1 MKIRRTKSDNL
12 PHAPSINT
20 PPLPPPSQT
29 LGRRRSRS
37 RPRILEKRELLDYS
51 SDEGS
56 DNGDHFQR
64 WCSSDCLSPKK
75 KGGEENCSTISES
88 AVCVKSNAVPS
99 PRHVMQTAEIL
110 NDPANKS
117 ITSKKQ
123 IHQEILNG
131 PPIIKRGANVIEI
144 DSLKEF
150 PPLQTWKSECV
161 ESGFLHGLDICGEN
175 DNEIVSEIGTE
186 SRCTTPFGSMHD
198 SLGSFKT
205 AWQVDATGDQT
216 VVMCNRNRS
225 PSMKNGNTPLKKT
238 DSLMSSQSLQDVF
251 QIKYSSPLKLPKEKR
266 SKKMTRLIR
275 TPNRKGQ
282 SRSMNAADSIRK
294 SNKQRWIQTVSFKE
308 ASENILLG
316 VPLKVEKRKLPTEKL
331 STILK
336 EHNQHGLHNFS
347 PARKLESILKKKKEP
362 KNSETMQKM
371 KKVLQNKKDMKR
383 MYNKQQRQQQN
394 PNKLDVAI
402 CGIYQGFDLINL
414 GSSLKLSYIGQKQKT
429 LSGQRYTL
437 RSMVV
442 DSIMSTHS
450 NDPVVVFEG
459 YSVRGQGNDRWSA
472 PIQYNRQKEKLIWG
486 EKVPPSHMTQIK
498 NAKRIQRSA
507 SKSDESETVFEVQ
520 TLDQLNLAHEHAVE
534 PLQNGD
540 VDEAIHR
547 FMKILRSLQVKY
559 SPTSGNTPENHVI
572 ASTLHNIAI
581 LHTFNMQFEVALNY
595 ITQAV
600 NMRVK
605 CLGYYHSSVAVS
617 FAKQGMIYF
626 ALENLGSS
634 VRAFEQALD
643 IQTELSNNSDRIQTS
658 KLLNNIGVVYFHL
671 GEKRNALD
679 RLMRALKL
687 QKQRIDESLSRES
700 SIFDTSITL
709 SNLGKVF
716 LKRRE
721 YSMATYVYEEAV
733 MTQTS
738 IFPKDHPVILESL
751 GNVAYSK
758 AMADDKTNALEVY
771 KSLLEMQVK
780 QFGEKSRDI
789 FETKA
794 LMGILYT
801 QQSNYSVAL
810 RYFNEVYEWQQL
822 NLDSIHPALRYSK
835 TVIDQLTSLV
845 NGDDV
850 AFVRAAS
857 STAAEI

>member
-1 MKIRRTKSDNL
+1 
-12 PHAPSINT
+12 
-20 PPLPPPSQT
+20 
-29 LGRRRSRS
+29 
-37 RPRILEKRELLDYS
+37 
-51 SDEGS
+51 
-56 DNGDHFQR
+56 
-64 WCSSDCLSPKK
+64 
-75 KGGEENCSTISES
+75 
-88 AVCVKSNAVPS
+88 
-99 PRHVMQTAEIL
+99 
-110 NDPANKS
+110 
-117 ITSKKQ
+117 
-123 IHQEILNG
+123 
-131 PPIIKRGANVIEI
+131 
-144 DSLKEF
+144 
-150 PPLQTWKSECV
+150 
-161 ESGFLHGLDICGEN
+161 
-175 DNEIVSEIGTE
+175 
-186 SRCTTPFGSMHD
+186 
-198 SLGSFKT
+198 
-205 AWQVDATGDQT
+205 
-216 VVMCNRNRS
+216 
-225 PSMKNGNTPLKKT
+225 
-238 DSLMSSQSLQDVF
+238 
-251 QIKYSSPLKLPKEKR
+251 
-266 SKKMTRLIR
+266 
-275 TPNRKGQ
+275 
-282 SRSMNAADSIRK
+282 MNAADSIRK
-294 SNKQRWIQTVSFKE
+294 SNKQRWIQTASFKE

-336 EHNQHGLHNFS
+336 EHNQHGLHNSS

-371 KKVLQNKKDMKR
+371 KKVLQNKKEMKR
-383 MYNKQQRQQQN
+383 MYNRQQRQQQN
-394 PNKLDVAI
+394 PSKLDVAI

-437 RSMVV
+437 RSMVL
-442 DSIMSTHS
+442 DSIMSKHCS
-450 NDPVVVFEG
+450 DPVVVFEG
-459 YSVRGQGNDRWSA
+459 YSVRGQGSDRWSA
-472 PIQYNRQKEKLIWG
+472 PIEYKQKEKSIWG

-498 NAKRIQRSA
+498 NTKRIQRSA

-540 VDEAIHR
+540 IDEAIHR

-559 SPTSGNTPENHVI
+559 SCSSTNTPENHVI

-581 LHTFNMQFEVALNY
+581 LYTFNMQFEVALNY

-626 ALENLGSS
+626 ALETLGSS

-643 IQTELSNNSDRIQTS
+643 IQIELSNNSDRIQTS
-658 KLLNNIGVVYFHL
+658 KLLNNIGVAYFHL

-716 LKRRE
+716 LKRRD

-733 MTQTS
+733 MIQTS
-738 IFPKDHPVILESL
+738 IFSKDHPIILESL

-758 AMADDKTNALEVY
+758 AMANDKTNALEVY
-771 KSLLEMQVK
+771 KSLLEMQLK
-780 QFGEKSRDI
+780 QFGEKSRDV

-810 RYFNEVYEWQQL
+810 RYFNEAYEWQKL
-822 NLDSIHPALRYSK
+822 NLDSNHPALRFSK
-835 TVIDQLTSLV
+835 NVIDQLTSLV
-845 NGDDV
+845 NGDNV
-850 AFVRAAS
+850 AFVRGAS